1 MAQATVTPNGLAATL
16 SKSLG
21 RPITA
26 KMVRSLARSILPQY
40 DKVKHEAYQ
49 SHGYTVAQV
58 KTLTAAMRARGSRT
72 ASAATVKVKARAV
85 KRATVKPAVQSDATA

>member
-1 MAQATVTPNGLAATL
+1 
-16 SKSLG
+16 
-21 RPITA
+21 
-26 KMVRSLARSILPQY
+26 
-40 DKVKHEAYQ
+40 
-49 SHGYTVAQV
+49 VAQV